1 MKASIAKVCLTSMVV
16 TAPATI
22 VGAQNVDLGSGKLPD
37 LFDMAGSSP
46 THYIG
51 RGSSIIERAEQES
64 PVAPMIARAFV
75 RLLPRP
81 DATYSSS
88 VGDSEG
94 KGAMMA
100 GLAGGHDQ
108 YHVRA

>member
-1 MKASIAKVCLTSMVV
+1 MKALIARVCLTSMVV

-22 VGAQNVDLGSGKLPD
+22 VGAQNVDLGSRELPD

-64 PVAPMIARAFV
+64 PVAPMTAHASV
-75 RLLPRP
+75 RLLPGP
-81 DATYSSS
+81 DATFLRFRWT
-88 VGDSEG
+88 GR
-94 KGAMMA
+94 
-100 GLAGGHDQ
+100 HDG
-108 YHVRA
+108 